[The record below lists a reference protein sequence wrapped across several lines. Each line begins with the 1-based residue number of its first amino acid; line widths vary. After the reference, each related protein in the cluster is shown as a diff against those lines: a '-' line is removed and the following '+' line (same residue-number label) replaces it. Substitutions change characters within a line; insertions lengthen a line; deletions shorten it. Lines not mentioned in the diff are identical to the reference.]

1 MFRCFIF
8 VVTTYGTVVGQI
20 ADSTSTSKV
29 YKSPAKAA
37 TWAFLAPG
45 GGQFYNGQKLKG
57 TALLSGA
64 LVCGLLYFDNSK
76 KYDDY
81 SGVDS
86 AEKSKL
92 LKLRNK
98 YGWWVG
104 FVYIYGLLD
113 AIVEAHLHPF
123 NEIMNEDLEKP
134 KSEDN
139 KE

>member
-8 VVTTYGTVVGQI
+8 IVTTYGTVLGQI

-64 LVCGLLYFDNSK
+64 LVCGLLYFDNSR
-76 KYDDY
+76 
-81 SGVDS
+81 SLTSFEV
-86 AEKSKL
+86 
-92 LKLRNK
+92 
-98 YGWWVG
+98 
-104 FVYIYGLLD
+104 LD
-113 AIVEAHLHPF
+113 I
-123 NEIMNEDLEKP
+123 
-134 KSEDN
+134 
-139 KE
+139 

>member
-8 VVTTYGTVVGQI
+8 IVTTYGTVLGQI

-98 YGWWVG
+98 Y
-104 FVYIYGLLD
+104 
-113 AIVEAHLHPF
+113 
-123 NEIMNEDLEKP
+123 
-134 KSEDN
+134 
-139 KE
+139 

>member
-8 VVTTYGTVVGQI
+8 IVTTYGTVLGQI

-92 LKLRNK
+92 LNLETNMDGGLDLSIFTVFLMLLSKL
-98 YGWWVG
+98 
-104 FVYIYGLLD
+104 ICT
-113 AIVEAHLHPF
+113 HL
-123 NEIMNEDLEKP
+123 I
-134 KSEDN
+134 KS
-139 KE
+139 

>member
-1 MFRCFIF
+1 MFRSLIFILMI
-8 VVTTYGTVVGQI
+8 YGTVLGQI
-20 ADSTSTSKV
+20 PDSTISAKA

-45 GGQFYNGQKLKG
+45 GGQFYNGQQLKG
-57 TALLSGA
+57 AALLTGA
-64 LVCGLLYFDNSK
+64 IVCGLLYIDNSN
-76 KYDDY
+76 KYADY

-86 AEKSKL
+86 SEKTKY